1 MMSLLAGTSSFFI
14 YLAAGLPLS
23 VWLYLVFL
31 HGGFW
36 RKGPRLPD
44 PGTHEGPWPPVAVL
58 VPARDEAALIG
69 RTVSGLLAQDYPG
82 PMRIFLTDDH
92 STDGTAAQAVEAAR
106 ACGREDA
113 LTVVL
118 APDLPAGWTG
128 KLWALRAGQAAAR
141 TSFDEAEF
149 IWLCD
154 ADIGHPPTV
163 LRRLVSHAL
172 DDRRDLVSLMVMLK
186 AERFWGRM
194 LVPPFVYFFRKLYP
208 FAWVADPARRT
219 AAAAGGCVLLRRDK
233 FEQAGGFDPIRDA
246 LIDDC
251 ALATAIKHGGAGG
264 RIWLGLT
271 ETSIS
276 LRPYAGFADIW
287 NMVARTAYTQ
297 LQYSPLLLLA
307 TLAGMVLTYLGPP
320 AALVAGL
327 VASDIAV
334 AGLGGTAWGLMTL
347 SFLPTLRLYGVSPLW
362 ASALPLVAGLY
373 SAMTFASAW
382 RHWRGRGG
390 YWKGRSHQAAG
401 SRPESKVN

>member
-1 MMSLLAGTSSFFI
+1 MSLSTGTASFLI
-14 YLAAGLPLS
+14 YLAAGLPL
-23 VWLYLVFL
+23 VLWLYLVFL

-36 RKGPRLPD
+36 REGPRLPD
-44 PGTHEGPWPPVAVL
+44 SPPHQGSWPPVAVL
-58 VPARDEAALIG
+58 VPARDEADLIG
-69 RTVSGLLAQDYPG
+69 RTVTGLLAQDYPG
-82 PMRIFLTDDH
+82 PLRIFLTDDH

-106 ACGREDA
+106 ACGREDD

-128 KLWALRAGQAAAR
+128 KLWALRAGHAATR
-141 TSFDEAEF
+141 TNFNEAEF

-172 DDRRDLVSLMVMLK
+172 GDRRDLVSLMVLLK

-208 FAWVADPARRT
+208 FAWVADPTRRT
-219 AAAAGGCVLLRRDK
+219 AAAAGGCVLLRRDP
-233 FEQAGGFDPIRDA
+233 FEQVGGFEAIRDA

-251 ALATAIKHGGAGG
+251 ALAAAIKHRGNGG

-271 ETSIS
+271 ETSVS

-287 NMVARTAYTQ
+287 NMVARSAYTQ
-297 LQYSPLLLLA
+297 LRYSPLLLLT
-307 TLAGMVLTYLGPP
+307 TLAGMAITYLGPA
-320 AALVAGL
+320 AALIAGL
-327 VASDIAV
+327 ARSEAIVAA
-334 AGLGGTAWGLMTL
+334 LGGAAWGLMVI
-347 SFLPTLRLYGVSPLW
+347 SFLPTLRLYKASPLW
-362 ASALPLVAGLY
+362 APALPLVAVLY

-401 SRPESKVN
+401 SGPESEVS